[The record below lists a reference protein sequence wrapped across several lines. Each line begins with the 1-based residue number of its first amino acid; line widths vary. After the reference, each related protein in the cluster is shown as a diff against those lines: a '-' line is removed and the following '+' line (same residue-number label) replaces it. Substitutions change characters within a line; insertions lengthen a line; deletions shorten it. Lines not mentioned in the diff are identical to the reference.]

1 MRTRFLLALL
11 FGLVGV
17 PGVVPAG
24 QIPEPTPG
32 IPEEKSIAYRAV
44 TPPIIDGNLSDWEGA
59 AFKLIG
65 RQKDVFRGEWTGP
78 EDLTCTWS
86 VMWDDTTFYF
96 AAAIRDDVLVEA
108 TDPQQPWTGDCIF
121 LYIDADADGTIDN
134 KPCFFLFHGESAFL
148 GMAGGADSGSV
159 SLAIVMEP
167 RLGQAGRTLEVA
179 IPLDCLT
186 NMKPA
191 NGTIFRMM
199 PGYEEGT
206 QGAESPP
213 TFLDWDGL
221 NPDDAAN
228 LRQVIF
234 AGAIGTN
241 PWAMAREPNPP
252 DGATAVLAP
261 LFRWTAGDGALLHNV
276 YLGTSP
282 DLGPADLVASRIPV
296 ALHYHA
302 PGLEAG
308 VTYYWRVD
316 EIAAGGQ
323 TIYTGNV
330 WSFTAQAPTAYR
342 PDPADG
348 ATETSPATT
357 LTWLPG
363 QAAVEHQVYFSDSRD
378 AVSQGTAEADK
389 GKVKDPSFT
398 PGPLESVT
406 TYYWRVDELVAGG
419 AVKTGAVWSFTTY
432 LPVDDFESYND
443 EEGKGTRIY
452 ETWLDG
458 WADNSSGSRVGY
470 VDPPFAEQK
479 IVHGGLQSMPMDYN
493 NVSSPCDS
501 KAQRTFS
508 PPVDWTV
515 NGADT
520 LVLYVRGKTTNKAAQ
535 LYLSIDDA
543 ANHGARAIPN
553 DTTMVTTA
561 KWNEWRIPLELF
573 MTSGVD
579 VTRVKRIS
587 IGVSNDPAVGGG
599 TGTLY
604 FDDIYVVK
612 SKP

>member
-11 FGLVGV
+11 FGLLAI
-17 PGVVPAG
+17 PGTAVAG
-24 QIPEPTPG
+24 PLPEPTPG
-32 IPEEKSIAYRAV
+32 LPEEKSIAYRAA
-44 TPPIIDGNLSDWEGA
+44 TPPTIDGDLSDWEGA

-65 RQKDVFRGEWTGP
+65 RQQDVFRGEWTGP
-78 EDLTCTWS
+78 DDLTCTWS
-86 VMWDDTTFYF
+86 VLWDDTTFYF

-108 TDPQQPWTGDCIF
+108 TDAQQPWTGDTIF
-121 LYIDADADGTIDN
+121 LYVDADADGTIDN
-134 KPCFFLFHGESAFL
+134 KPAFFLFQGQPAFL
-148 GMAGGADSGSV
+148 GMAGDADAGSV

-167 RLGQAGRTLEVA
+167 RLGKAGRILEMA
-179 IPLDCLT
+179 IPLDRLT

-191 NGTIFRMM
+191 NGVIFRMM

-221 NPDDAAN
+221 NPDEAVN

-234 AGAIGTN
+234 AGAFGTN
-241 PWAMAREPNPP
+241 PWALARAPNPP

-261 LFRWTAGDGALLHNV
+261 LFRWTAGDGALLHDV

-282 DLGPADLVASRIPV
+282 DLGSADRVASRTPV
-296 ALHYHA
+296 ALYYHG
-302 PGLEAG
+302 PGLQAG

-316 EIAAGGQ
+316 EIAADGQ
-323 TIYTGNV
+323 TVYTGNV

-348 ATETSPATT
+348 ANAASPAAT

-363 QAAVEHQVYFSDSRD
+363 QAALEHQVYFSTSRD
-378 AVSQGTAEADK
+378 AVAQGTAEADK
-389 GKVKDPSFT
+389 GKVKDPNFA
-398 PGPLESVT
+398 PGPMESVT

-419 AVKTGAVWSFTTY
+419 VVKTGAVWSFTTY

-458 WADNSSGSRVGY
+458 WSDNSSGSRVGY

-479 IVHGGLQSMPMDYN
+479 MVHGGLQSMPMDYN
-493 NVSSPCDS
+493 NVSSPYTS
-501 KAQRTFS
+501 NARRTFA
-508 PPVDWTV
+508 PPADWTV
-515 NGADT
+515 NGADW
-520 LVLYVRGKTTNKAAQ
+520 LVLYVRGKTTNKPATLFLA
-535 LYLSIDDA
+535 IDDDA
-543 ANHGARAIPN
+543 GHNARTEP
-553 DTTMVTTA
+553 DDKTMVTTA
-561 KWNEWRIPLELF
+561 RWNQWKIPIELF
-573 MTSGVD
+573 TNLGVDMTSVEKL
-579 VTRVKRIS
+579 T
-587 IGVSNDPAVGGG
+587 IGVYNDETTGG

-604 FDDIYVVK
+604 IDDIRVIK
-612 SKP
+612 SGL